1 MSFKALTVKKAT
13 AVEKPTGATMC
24 HPAPATA
31 APPPH
36 RVNGNTISLSI
47 FIMKQSANVTENVT
61 SFCSCPVAL
70 NVHSVV
76 SL

>member
-31 APPPH
+31 APPP
-36 RVNGNTISLSI
+36 
-47 FIMKQSANVTENVT
+47 
-61 SFCSCPVAL
+61 
-70 NVHSVV
+70 
-76 SL
+76 

>member
-24 HPAPATA
+24 HP
-31 APPPH
+31 PPPPD

>member
-24 HPAPATA
+24 HPALATA
-31 APPPH
+31 PPH